1 MTSKLGNLPEGVD
14 SAMFLRDGWPDA
26 CVCKVV
32 MKDGR
37 VGIGLHRP
45 LFPPVHPEEFDAF
58 ALADAIANVSDA
70 PPDYTPLHEHVQKMA
85 AEAVRRSDEMHPNG
99 RHSEGG
105 ESLAHDEEE
114 TDHDLQ
120 ASLGQKAHD

>member
-1 MTSKLGNLPEGVD
+1 MSKLGTLPEGVD

-32 MKDGR
+32 TKDGR

-45 LFPPVHPEEFDAF
+45 CHPSRVTPEEFDQF
-58 ALADAIANVSDA
+58 ALEDAIANVSDH
-70 PPDYTPLHEHVQKMA
+70 PPNYTPLHEHVAKMTVA
-85 AEAVRRSDEMHPNG
+85 AAMKRSHEMHPNG
-99 RHSEGG
+99 RYDHQ
-105 ESLAHDEEE
+105 EEP
-114 TDHDLQ
+114 DHDLQ